1 MRSSNVSAL
10 RKAWLLIFASNG
22 FVVSAF
28 TDKPFDPG
36 QATVSIAELQHP
48 LSGKAKSILLKAQ
61 AALQAGKFP
70 ECLQDLDQAMKIP
83 SAIPYA
89 YGLRGAAYLKSGDVA
104 KAIPDLQ
111 QVVQVLPLAGNYSNL
126 GYAYLMSGE
135 RELGEEQVRRAIES
149 PNAPL
154 QARYLMGL
162 LLLDRKSQ
170 TDEACDD
177 LDRARNL
184 MPKVH
189 MALAVCYARDGM
201 EDASNREIRQLLGTA
216 RASMFEFWKTWVI
229 AVAAEADPAASL
241 GLRPHSQPTARQ

>member
-1 MRSSNVSAL
+1 MDGSNVKAL

-22 FVVSAF
+22 FIVSAS

-48 LSGKAKSILLKAQ
+48 LSGKAKSMLLKAQ

-83 SAIPYA
+83 SAIPYV
-89 YGLRGAAYLKSGDVA
+89 YGIRGAAYLASGEVA
-104 KAIPDLQ
+104 KALPELQ
-111 QVVQVLPLAGNYSNL
+111 QAVQVLPVPGNYSNL
-126 GYAYLMSGE
+126 GYAYFLSGD
-135 RELGEEQVRRAIES
+135 RDLGEEQVRRAIES

-154 QARYLMGL
+154 QARFLMGL
-162 LLLDRKSQ
+162 LLLDRKSE

-177 LDRARNL
+177 LDRARDL
-184 MPKVH
+184 MPSVH

-201 EDASNREIRQLLGTA
+201 EDASNSEIRQLLGTT
-216 RASMFEFWKTWVI
+216 RASMFEFWKRWVTS
-229 AVAAEADPAASL
+229 VAAEPDPAVAF
-241 GLRPHSQPTARQ
+241 GLRPHSEPTAHR